1 LVQVAPEFFFGYEGE
16 PKTGV
21 KVATAEKALLDV
33 LYLRQARSHAFRALP
48 ELELPAS
55 FDIKRAHAIARK
67 ISSAP
72 RRKFVAQQLESTLSQ
87 AR

>member
-1 LVQVAPEFFFGYEGE
+1 VR
-16 PKTGV
+16 
-21 KVATAEKALLDV
+21 VATAEKALLDV
-33 LYLRQARSHAFRALP
+33 LYSRQARSHASRALP
-48 ELELPAS
+48 ELEFPAS
-55 FDIKRAHAIARK
+55 FDIKRAHAIACK